1 MELFKFQKG
10 HIYKEF
16 KQLCT
21 HFIWDN
27 KPSKVAYDS
36 LILPTE
42 KGGLG
47 LMDLGAKVSA
57 AKGYITLKGYMSLKT
72 SPGLRLLVHFSI

>member
-1 MELFKFQKG
+1 MFKFQKG

-16 KQLCT
+16 KKLCT
-21 HFIWDN
+21 HFIWNN
-27 KPSKVAYDS
+27 KPSRLRVT

-57 AKGYITLKGYMSLKT
+57 AKGCITLKGYLSLKS